1 MGYRAPGKS
10 HRCGMTLVD
19 IIRKFPT
26 EKAAVKWFEKILWAN
41 GRRCPYCKGG
51 KTREA
56 SHKTMPYWCTPC
68 RKYFSVKTGTVL
80 SHSKVSLR
88 NWAIAIYL
96 ELTSLKSISSMKL
109 HRDIG
114 VAQST
119 AWFMLQRIREAWIQ
133 ETFKPFVGPVEF
145 DEAYI
150 GGRKRNWRN
159 SKRKSDE
166 TGPGEQMTPIIGAKD
181 RDSNQIS
188 AEVIENTGKHTLQ
201 RFVKSRA
208 VAGATVYTDGAQGYM
223 GIPHHHEAVNH
234 GVGEYVR
241 GQAHTNGI
249 ESFWATLKRAHK
261 GVFHKISPKHLHRYV
276 NEFAGKHNVRELDT
290 AEQMAF
296 VVSQMAGRRLKYDVL
311 VQDNGLP
318 SGARS

>member
-1 MGYRAPGKS
+1 MGYKAPGKS

-19 IIRKFPT
+19 IIKKFPT
-26 EKAAVKWFEKILWAN
+26 EKSAVKWFEKILWAD
-41 GRRCPYCKGG
+41 GRRCPYCAGK

-88 NWAIAIYL
+88 DWAIAIYL

-133 ETFKPFVGPVEF
+133 ETFTPFVGPVEV
-145 DEAYI
+145 DETYM
-150 GGRKRNWRN
+150 GGRKRNQ
-159 SKRKSDE
+159 RKKDKIEAIGGYSDK
-166 TGPGEQMTPIIGAKD
+166 TPVIGAKD
-181 RDSNQIS
+181 RESNQIS
-188 AEVIENTGKHTLQ
+188 AEVIENVDKLTMQ
-201 RFVKSRA
+201 NFVKSRV
-208 VAGATVYTDGAQGYM
+208 VAGATVYTDKASGYT
-223 GIPHHHEAVNH
+223 GIPYHHEAVNH

-241 GQAHTNGI
+241 GQAHTQGI

-276 NEFAGKHNVRELDT
+276 NEFAGKHNVREMDT

-296 VVSQMAGRRLKYDVL
+296 VVSQMAGRRLSYNQL
-311 VQDNGLP
+311 VAPNGLP